1 MEASLTYI
9 GGEDGASWR
18 ADTESG
24 HHLIVDGSPNIGGK
38 NLGARPMEFVL
49 LGLGGCSAM
58 DVLEIL
64 RKGRKT
70 VKDCTI
76 QLKAQRAETVPKVFT
91 HIHLHYQVYGTDLLE
106 TTVDRAV
113 RLSREKYCSV
123 ARMLAHTAEITT
135 SYEIIDR

>member
-1 MEASLTYI
+1 MQASLTYI

-24 HHLIVDGSPNIGGK
+24 HQLIIDGSAKIGGE
-38 NLGARPMEFVL
+38 NLGARPMELVL
-49 LGLGGCSAM
+49 LGLGSCSAM

-70 VKDCTI
+70 IQDCTI
-76 QLKAQRAETVPKVFT
+76 KLQAQRADTIPKVFT
-91 HIHLHYQVYGTDLLE
+91 HIHLHYQIHGTDLLDA
-106 TTVDRAV
+106 TVARAV

-123 ARMLAHTAEITT
+123 VRMLMNTVEIKT
-135 SYEIIDR
+135 SYEIIEQ